1 MTTIRR
7 RGLLAALPL
16 LPAAGT
22 AAALAQGTAA
32 PPEWSPDRPIRML
45 VGFAAG
51 GSTDTTARIIGQA
64 IGPGLGQQV
73 VVENRTGAGGNVASE
88 HVARSA
94 PDGYTLVMGSMGTHT
109 ANQALYRELP
119 FHVVRDFSAVSLVA
133 LSYALLVV
141 HPSVP
146 IRTVPELIAH
156 AKANPGRL
164 NAGTGGGG
172 TSQHF
177 AASVFEHVAGVRF
190 TMVHYRGGAPAAADL
205 VSGRVDLIFAPT
217 VEVLEQV
224 RAGRLRAIATS
235 RPRPLDVLPEVPT
248 IAAALPGYEFRSWL
262 GVFAPAGTP
271 APVLARLSREIA
283 AAVRRPEVRT
293 KLEELGYEPVG
304 STAEEFAAFHRAEL
318 PKMTE
323 MVRISGATVN

>member
-1 MTTIRR
+1 MTIRR
-7 RGLLAALPL
+7 RGLLAGLPL
-16 LPAAGT
+16 LPAA
-22 AAALAQGTAA
+22 ALPALGQG
-32 PPEWSPDRPIRML
+32 EWAPDRPIRML

-51 GSTDTTARIIGQA
+51 GSTDTTARIVAQA
-64 IGPGLGQQV
+64 ISPGLGQQV

-88 HVARSA
+88 HVARSPA
-94 PDGYTLVMGSMGTHT
+94 DGYTLVMGSMGTHT
-109 ANQALYRELP
+109 ANQALYKDLP
-119 FHVVRDFSAVSLVA
+119 FHVARDFSAVSLVA

-146 IRTVPELIAH
+146 VQNVAELIAY
-156 AKANPGRL
+156 AKANPGKL

-177 AASVFEHVAGVRF
+177 AAAVFEHVAGVRF

-205 VSGRVDLIFAPT
+205 VAGRVDLIFAPT

-224 RAGRLRAIATS
+224 RSGKLRAIATS
-235 RPRPLDVLPEVPT
+235 RPQPLEVLPQVPT
-248 IAAALPGYEFRSWL
+248 IAAAVPGYEFRSWL

-271 APVLARLSREIA
+271 APVVGRISREIA
-283 AAVRRPEVRT
+283 AAVRRPEVRSR
-293 KLEELGYEPVG
+293 LEELGYEPVG
-304 STAEEFAAFHRAEL
+304 STAEEFAAFQAAEL

-323 MVRISGATVN
+323 VVRISGATVN

>member
-1 MTTIRR
+1 MPIAR

-16 LPAAGT
+16 LPAT
-22 AAALAQGTAA
+22 AAAQGSS
-32 PPEWSPDRPIRML
+32 WNPDRPIRMM

-64 IGPGLGQQV
+64 ISPGLGQQV
-73 VVENRTGAGGNVASE
+73 VIENRTGAGGNVASE
-88 HVARSA
+88 ATARSA

-109 ANQALYRELP
+109 ANQALYKDLP
-119 FHVVRDFSAVSLVA
+119 FHVVNDFAAVSLVA

-146 IRTVPELIAH
+146 VKTVPELIAY
-156 AKANPGRL
+156 AKANPGKL

-177 AASVFEHVAGVRF
+177 AAAVFEHVAGVRF

-205 VSGRVDLIFAPT
+205 VAGRVDLIFAPT
-217 VEVLEQV
+217 VEVLAMV
-224 RAGRLRAIATS
+224 RADKVRAIATS
-235 RPRPLDVLPEVPT
+235 RPKPLDVLPDVPT
-248 IAAALPGYEFRSWL
+248 LVSALPAYEFRSWL

-271 APVLARLSREIA
+271 TPVLNRLSSEIA
-283 AAVRRPEVRT
+283 AAVKRREVAE
-293 KLEELGYEPVG
+293 KLEALGYEPVG
-304 STAEEFAAFHRAEL
+304 SSAEEFAAFQRAEL

-323 MVRISGATVN
+323 MVRLSGAAVN